1 MEGEE
6 ERKGEEEGEVE
17 ERGRRRRGRKR
28 EWGRE
33 RKVERLPF
41 RLHPLAQALLLSSTT
56 RPPGYVRQTNM
67 WR

>member
-6 ERKGEEEGEVE
+6 ERKGEEEVE
-17 ERGRRRRGRKR
+17 ERGRRRRRRKR

-56 RPPGYVRQTNM
+56 RLPGYVRQTNM